1 MSAPTESIS
10 DQKARRGFWVVASLG
25 AVAAAIA
32 WTWYGG
38 AQFEAQSEQPKA
50 LSAGTTMAGFAEL
63 FGGVPLVI
71 AHLLGLVLLLLFG
84 WWGYGK
90 RGIAMALVA
99 FVGTSLIG
107 IIVAQILFAGELFEL
122 GINNDPEFVP

>member
-1 MSAPTESIS
+1 
-10 DQKARRGFWVVASLG
+10 
-25 AVAAAIA
+25 
-32 WTWYGG
+32 
-38 AQFEAQSEQPKA
+38 
-50 LSAGTTMAGFAEL
+50 MAGFAEL
-63 FGGVPLVI
+63 IGGVPLVI

-90 RGIAMALVA
+90 RGIALALVA

>member
-10 DQKARRGFWVVASLG
+10 DQKARTGFWVIASLG
-25 AVAAAIA
+25 LVAAAIA

-63 FGGVPLVI
+63 VGGVPLLI
-71 AHLLGLVLLLLFG
+71 AHLLGLVLLLFG

-90 RGIAMALVA
+90 RGIAMALAALTV
-99 FVGTSLIG
+99 TSLIG
-107 IIVAQILFAGELFEL
+107 VIVAQFLFAGELFEL
-122 GINNDPEFVP
+122 GIDNDPGFVP

>member
-10 DQKARRGFWVVASLG
+10 DQKARTGFWVVASLG
-25 AVAAAIA
+25 MVAATIA

-63 FGGVPLVI
+63 FGGAPLVL

-99 FVGTSLIG
+99 LIVASLIG
-107 IIVAQILFAGELFEL
+107 IVVAQFLFAGDLFEL
-122 GINNDPEFVP
+122 GINNDPGFVP